1 MTEGARVIS
10 HTLHVSGHTVDA
22 LLEASE
28 HRLSCWPGRTLSH
41 AQSRSTPWASRK
53 DPGSSSLQLSSHT
66 LHVSGHTC
74 LASVP
79 TSQSNGTRC
88 GRASN
93 QMHGS
98 RESKKGTSNVPVG
111 SSSHNWATG
120 ADVAGRRPPLD
131 TGAAVSIALDTG
143 AVVSIALDTGAVVS
157 IALDTGGEVSIALDT
172 GGEVSIALDTGAAV
186 SIALDTGAAVSIAL
200 ETGAAVSIALD
211 TGAKVSGRN
220 PPFFT
225 LVDSIVGM
233 GDGGIDRSN
242 DGAGDGSAEP
252 MGRGG

>member
-143 AVVSIALDTGAVVS
+143 A
-157 IALDTGGEVSIALDT
+157 
-172 GGEVSIALDTGAAV
+172 
-186 SIALDTGAAVSIAL
+186 
-200 ETGAAVSIALD
+200 
-211 TGAKVSGRN
+211 KVSGRN

>member
-53 DPGSSSLQLSSHT
+53 DPGSSSLQLSSHA

-111 SSSHNWATG
+111 SSSQNPSLVGSLEGIDEDGCDDGGGGKDGLMESDGLDKEGWDDGG
-120 ADVAGRRPPLD
+120 AGKDGL
-131 TGAAVSIALDTG
+131 
-143 AVVSIALDTGAVVS
+143 
-157 IALDTGGEVSIALDT
+157 
-172 GGEVSIALDTGAAV
+172 
-186 SIALDTGAAVSIAL
+186 L
-200 ETGAAVSIALD
+200 E
-211 TGAKVSGRN
+211 SGR
-220 PPFFT
+220 
-225 LVDSIVGM
+225 LEGVDKEGWDDA
-233 GDGGIDRSN
+233 GEGKDGLLESDGTAEVRLRSQALHVSRQTVMTE
-242 DGAGDGSAEP
+242 DPGTQS
-252 MGRGG
+252 RSC